1 MPLRSELS
9 IVLRR
14 MGALAALLLPL
25 ACAPV
30 PPPVASAPAPS
41 ARATR
46 IAPDIQAA
54 SAAQPRQQAPPP
66 RATGITLDVQ
76 SVNAA
81 QPRLLAQQFAG
92 IAPHRPGVVDLYF
105 VGFASFASQDVFLKE
120 ARSAQALFD
129 ARFDT
134 KGRSLVLINNLQTV
148 DQLPLATA
156 PNLAAALQALAG
168 KIDVEED
175 VVFLYLTSHGEKNGI
190 LALEF
195 GNLALRPMNARTL
208 RAILDRSGIKWRVVV
223 VSACYSGSFID
234 ALRDERTLIVT
245 AAAADRASFGCSH
258 TNEFTY
264 FGEAYLDKALRRRLS
279 FVDAFTEAK
288 QLVTAREQRE
298 RRLPS
303 QPQIVIGKEIGAK
316 LEALSSSARRSAPSW
331 RCWSGA

>member
-14 MGALAALLLPL
+14 LGALAAMLLPL

-30 PPPVASAPAPS
+30 PSPEASRSAPSP
-41 ARATR
+41 RAAG
-46 IAPDIQAA
+46 IAPDVQAA
-54 SAAQPRQQAPPP
+54 SAAQPQLQPP
-66 RATGITLDVQ
+66 RAAGITVDVQ

-81 QPRLLAQQFAG
+81 QPRLLAQQFAAV
-92 IAPHRPGVVDLYF
+92 APHRPGTVDLYF
-105 VGFASFASQDVFLKE
+105 VGFAPFASQDVFLKE

-134 KGRSLVLINNLQTV
+134 KGRSLLLINNLQTV
-148 DQLPLATA
+148 NELPLATA

-195 GNLALRPMNARTL
+195 GNLGLRPMNARTL

-234 ALRDERTLIVT
+234 ALQDERTLIVT

-279 FVDAFTEAK
+279 FVDAFAEAK

-298 RRLPS
+298 KRLPS

-316 LEALSSSARRSAPSW
+316 LEALERRLAREAPQAA
-331 RCWSGA
+331 R